1 MTEKIRKI
9 SDTKYE
15 ITPDATMTNSEKQI
29 VDILALE
36 NTIIYLENEFKQLGE
51 NIVEK
56 KGLLKKLKNIKQ

>member
-15 ITPDATMTNSEKQI
+15 ITPDATMTNPEKQI